1 MSALGVVI
9 DGEALPDEA
18 ARSFWKR
25 FSAWMEEHR
34 ADLEGFARAEGL
46 ASVRPEMHESGP
58 VLVAS
63 RTAAQR
69 PYAAAPKVRGAG
81 SRGRSRRGH

>member
-1 MSALGVVI
+1 MSALRVVI
-9 DGEALPDEA
+9 DGEALPDEE

-58 VLVAS
+58 ALVAS

-69 PYAAAPKVRGAG
+69 PYAVAPKVSATGPRV
-81 SRGRSRRGH
+81 RSRRGH

>member
-1 MSALGVVI
+1 MSALRVLI
-9 DGEALPDEA
+9 DGEPVPDEE

-69 PYAAAPKVRGAG
+69 PYAVANKVRGAAP
-81 SRGRSRRGH
+81 RGRARRGH